1 MGPLHNTHTINPYAL
16 LHCTCF
22 DNNIGQ
28 LISCLLFYDVSSDR
42 ITKQIHLICLSYF
55 YNTIASWLWVLTS
68 VTGQCPLCFFFCF
81 LPYIFVSKNTRTAI
95 SKRPILLHLF
105 AGVDIQ
111 YNVHIVIVNCCFNQ
125 ISSILQIEIL
135 EILSV
140 HFI

>member
-1 MGPLHNTHTINPYAL
+1 MGPLHNTHAVNPYAL
-16 LHCTCF
+16 LHSTCF

-55 YNTIASWLWVLTS
+55 YNTIAAGCGFWHLWQVS
-68 VTGQCPLCFFFCF
+68 VPLLFFVFPLYTF
-81 LPYIFVSKNTRTAI
+81 DVKNTRTAI
-95 SKRPILLHLF
+95 SKRPILLHTFLQQCK
-105 AGVDIQ
+105 GVDIW
-111 YNVHIVIVNCCFNQ
+111 YILWIVALLLV
-125 ISSILQIEIL
+125 SILQIEIL